1 MKFGTRDE
9 WMIEK
14 AKSNHNGIRMY
25 MAAQEE
31 EESAK
36 CGNLAL
42 EFLCKTF
49 LRLHR
54 PVSRLDGQFS

>member
-1 MKFGTRDE
+1 
-9 WMIEK
+9 MIEK

-31 EESAK
+31 EEEEESAK
-36 CGNLAL
+36 CGNLAS
-42 EFLCKTF
+42 EFVFKTF